1 MATIPRDTLRLRS
14 GEAVDAQ
21 GIMTDRDFQFLIA
34 SLLVRIA
41 KTDGTISTA
50 ETSQMLAIT
59 ESHFRLSSAEALELL
74 TNALTEA
81 PEPEELEAQ
90 LRALRNLLDPSEKE
104 EVAILMLE
112 LIAADGRR
120 ESAELD
126 VLHYAAEV
134 LEIPPEVMHSAYER
148 FFEK

>member
-1 MATIPRDTLRLRS
+1 MATNLRDTLRLKS

-74 TNALTEA
+74 TTVIEEA

-90 LRALRNLLDPSEKE
+90 LRTLKNLLDPAEKE
-104 EVAILMLE
+104 EIAVLMLE
-112 LIAADGRR
+112 LIAVDGRR
-120 ESAELD
+120 DSAELEVFD
-126 VLHYAAEV
+126 YAAGV
-134 LEIPPEVMHSAYER
+134 LEIPKDAVHAAFER
-148 FFEK
+148 FFEA

>member
-1 MATIPRDTLRLRS
+1 MATNPRDTLRLRS
-14 GEAVDAQ
+14 GEAVDAE

-50 ETSQMLAIT
+50 ETSRMLAIT
-59 ESHFRLSSAEALELL
+59 ESHFHLSSAEALELL
-74 TNALTEA
+74 THALTEA
-81 PEPEELEAQ
+81 PDPEEIEAQ
-90 LRALRNLLDPSEKE
+90 LRALRNLLDPAEKE
-104 EVAILMLE
+104 EVAMLLLE

-126 VLHYAAEV
+126 VLHYAADV

-148 FFEK
+148 FFER

>member
-1 MATIPRDTLRLRS
+1 
-14 GEAVDAQ
+14 
-21 GIMTDRDFQFLIA
+21 
-34 SLLVRIA
+34 
-41 KTDGTISTA
+41 
-50 ETSQMLAIT
+50 MLAIT

-90 LRALRNLLDPSEKE
+90 LRALRNLLDPAEKE
-104 EVAILMLE
+104 EVAMLLLE

-126 VLHYAAEV
+126 VLHYAADV

-148 FFEK
+148 FFER